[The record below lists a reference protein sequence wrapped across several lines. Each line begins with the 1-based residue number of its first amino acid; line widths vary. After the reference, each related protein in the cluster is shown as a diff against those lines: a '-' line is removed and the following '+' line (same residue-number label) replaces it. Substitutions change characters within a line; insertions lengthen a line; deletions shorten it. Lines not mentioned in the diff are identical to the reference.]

1 MSLTRNLFLKVL
13 PLCAAIVAVSAPA
26 MAQDAPKAEVSVGY
40 NYLHSNGD
48 SMPKGWYA
56 DVAGNVTP
64 AFAVVGQVTGNY
76 ESDDTLGV
84 DSKLHT
90 FMGGVRVNA
99 RATGG
104 VTPFAHVLVGVAH
117 SSLSTDLGGVT
128 GSLSTN
134 DGALQLGGGVKL
146 MPKNVGVQVGAD
158 YLRLFTDVEGTN
170 VFRFAAGVVFGF

>member
-1 MSLTRNLFLKVL
+1 
-13 PLCAAIVAVSAPA
+13 

-40 NYLHSNGD
+40 NYLHFSEN
-48 SMPKGWYA
+48 SVPKGWYA

-64 AFAVVGQVTGNY
+64 ALAIVGQVTGNY
-76 ESDDTLGV
+76 KSDDTIDL
-84 DSKLHT
+84 DTKLHT

-117 SSLSTDLGGVT
+117 STDTSVLGDF
-128 GSLSTN
+128 SSN
-134 DGALQLGGGVKL
+134 DAALQLGGGVKL